1 MQFDINKN
9 ENQLEKGSVILHL
22 LIFLTMSFEE
32 SQIMLKKK
40 LNLIMKALNLYNFYN
55 FQCLAVFLVFLKIS
69 NV

>member
-40 LNLIMKALNLYNFYN
+40 LNLIMKALNLYNF
-55 FQCLAVFLVFLKIS
+55 
-69 NV
+69 